1 MMSLST
7 KIKAAREKMGY
18 TQQRLADE
26 MEVNRSTIAN
36 YEIGRRV
43 PDFEDLQKLAKIL
56 NVSVD
61 YFAEKQ
67 NLETINDFM
76 ARAKVVF
83 DSAEIKQSDKEN
95 IFQDIMKLYLKTK
108 E

>member
-1 MMSLST
+1 MSLST
-7 KIKAAREKMGY
+7 KIRSAREKKGY

-26 MEVNRSTIAN
+26 LGVNRSTIAN

-67 NLETINDFM
+67 SLEAVNDFM

-83 DSAEIKQSDKEN
+83 DSAEINQIDKEN